1 MDDADPAIVTAL
13 TPLRE
18 GWIVSDDYFEPVT

>member
-1 MDDADPAIVTAL
+1 MDRVNVFQLAL

-18 GWIVSDDYFEPVT
+18 GNALDVTALTAER